1 MPRPL
6 TGTLPVLQPQGVP
19 IRHDENP
26 WVVWQPL
33 DRPEAFTCT
42 QCQEDQTGLRFL
54 ELTGTE
60 PQIFPVL
67 PRNPAHLV
75 TATREVGR
83 RMLCPA
89 CRWAKPGVPEMP
101 KPRKTTLD

>member
-1 MPRPL
+1 MRSHAV
-6 TGTLPVLQPQGVP
+6 PVLQPRGAV

-26 WVVWQPL
+26 WVLWQPIA
-33 DRPEAFTCT
+33 PPGPFTCT
-42 QCQEDQTGLRFL
+42 QCGQEHTGERYL
-54 ELTGTE
+54 ELSGTE
-60 PQIFPVL
+60 PHIFPIL